1 MKTALITGITGQD
14 GSYLTELLLEKD
26 YEVHGVVRRSSSF
39 NRWRIEHLIQNSS
52 IYGKKLFLHY
62 ADLSDDASLRRIFS
76 QTNPDEF
83 YHLAGQSHVGIS
95 FEIPE
100 VTTREI
106 ANCTLKLL
114 EICRDQE
121 NPPKVYLACSSE
133 IFGNSFG
140 SAQNEHSPLNP
151 TSPYG
156 VAKAFCIHTGHI
168 YRESYDLFVCNGIL
182 YNHES
187 PRRGENFVTQK
198 IVRGAAA
205 IARGKSDVLELGNL
219 DIERDWGYA
228 PDYVLGMW
236 MMLQQETSSDYVLA
250 TGVTNKLSEFLE
262 KAFEFFDLDYQ
273 KYIRVHQKFIRPNEP
288 QRLCGD
294 SSKAQNILDWKPS
307 LNFTELIHKMCESV
321 SQK

>member
-1 MKTALITGITGQD
+1 MKALITGITGQD
-14 GSYLTELLLEKD
+14 GSYLTELLLEKG

-39 NRWRIEHLIQNSS
+39 NRWRIEHLIQDPD

-76 QTNPDEF
+76 KTKPNEF

-95 FEIPE
+95 FEVPE
-100 VTTREI
+100 VTTQEI

-121 NPPKVYLACSSE
+121 TPPKVYLACSSE
-133 IFGNSFG
+133 IFGNSTD
-140 SAQNEHSPLNP
+140 SAQNENSPLNP

-156 VAKAFCIHTGHI
+156 AAKAFCLHTGNI
-168 YRESYDLFVCNGIL
+168 YRESYQLFVCNGIL

-198 IVRGAAA
+198 IVRGAVS
-205 IARGKSDVLELGNL
+205 IAQGKLDTLELGNL

-236 MMLQQETSSDYVLA
+236 MMLQRDTPSNYLLA
-250 TGVTNKLSEFLE
+250 TGSTHKLSEFIE
-262 KAFEFFDLDYQ
+262 TAFQYFDLDYKQ
-273 KYIRVHQKFIRPNEP
+273 YVRVNQNFIRPNEP
-288 QRLCGD
+288 QKLCGD
-294 SSKAQNILDWKPS
+294 SSKARNHLGWKPS
-307 LNFTELIHKMCESV
+307 LSFSELVYEMC
-321 SQK
+321 QAGKR

>member
-1 MKTALITGITGQD
+1 MPVALITGITGQG
-14 GSYLTELLLEKD
+14 GSYLTDLLLEKG
-26 YEVHGVVRRSSSF
+26 YEVHGIVRRSSSF
-39 NRWRIEHLIQNSS
+39 NRWRIEHLIQDTG
-52 IYGKKLFLHY
+52 IYGNKLFLHY

-76 QTNPDEF
+76 KTKPDEF

-100 VTTREI
+100 VTTQEI

-114 EICRDQE
+114 EICRDQD

-133 IFGNSFG
+133 IFGNSSH
-140 SAQNEHSPLNP
+140 SAQNEHSRLNP

-156 VAKAFCIHTGHI
+156 VAKAFCLHTGHI
-168 YRESYDLFVCNGIL
+168 YRESYQLFVCNGIL

-198 IVRGAAA
+198 IVQGAKSIA
-205 IARGKSDVLELGNL
+205 IEKSDCLELGNL

-236 MMLQQETSSDYVLA
+236 LMLQQETPSDYVLA
-250 TGVTNKLSEFLE
+250 TGTTHKLSEFLE
-262 KAFEFFDLDYQ
+262 IAFKYFDLDYQ
-273 KYIRVHQKFIRPNEP
+273 KYVRVNQKFIRPNEP
-288 QRLCGD
+288 QKLCGD
-294 SSKAQNILDWKPS
+294 SSKAQKILNWKTS
-307 LNFTELIHKMCESV
+307 LSFTELILEMCKSV
-321 SQK
+321 K